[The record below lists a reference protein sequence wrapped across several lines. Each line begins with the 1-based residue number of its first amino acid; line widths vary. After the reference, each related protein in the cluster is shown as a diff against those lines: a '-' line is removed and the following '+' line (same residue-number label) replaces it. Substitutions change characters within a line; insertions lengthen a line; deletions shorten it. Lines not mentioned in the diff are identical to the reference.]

1 MGTCFEN
8 RIEDNQQF
16 AHGGD
21 QCGLARLS
29 DLQQALIENLKDP
42 VVLNCDH
49 SRQFQDGAHLPRPP
63 HTMCPGYTRPAP

>member
-21 QCGLARLS
+21 QCELARLS
-29 DLQQALIENLKDP
+29 DLQQALIENLKDR
-42 VVLNCDH
+42 LC
-49 SRQFQDGAHLPRPP
+49 
-63 HTMCPGYTRPAP
+63 